1 MKELKVGKKYYC
13 SVDKSA
19 FTVEKI
25 KYGRITVRYD
35 NKKVCE
41 QYFGNED
48 GTVGFMLRTFN
59 EDYNK
64 GTITDY
70 EEDKDT
76 SGQ

>member
-35 NKKVCE
+35 NK
-41 QYFGNED
+41 
-48 GTVGFMLRTFN
+48 
-59 EDYNK
+59 
-64 GTITDY
+64 
-70 EEDKDT
+70 
-76 SGQ
+76 